1 MKNLSTKPVNVGLLW
16 HSVSSGNLGVVA
28 LTLSQLAIVTQ
39 AAHEA
44 GVAIRVKVFGW
55 KLDGATNA
63 APGFEDIDY
72 IPIDGKSLL
81 TPGSSLRNQLSSCDL
96 ILDVGEGDSFSDIY
110 GFKRLLFLC
119 LSKKAASSRGGAL
132 VLSPQTLGPFASK
145 LNEKLAV
152 WSLSDATK
160 VFARDPISM
169 AWAVGVLPQHR
180 VSEAIDMAF
189 CLPFDRIQKTPT
201 ATVRIGINVSGL
213 LYFGGYGGGNSL
225 GLSLDFKD
233 LTHRLVSWA
242 LTIPQAEVWL
252 IPHVMSRDIPEED
265 DTTASLEVQKRYPQV
280 KIAGPFAGPS
290 EAKTFMSG
298 LDFFTGGRMHACI
311 GAFSSGVPTV
321 PLAYSRKFNG
331 LFRSLEYPV
340 LADCRA
346 MKLEEAFEVVV
357 DAFNRREEIGLQ
369 VAHGVQLAHQKL
381 LVYRSAV
388 VELLKKSSQ

>member
-1 MKNLSTKPVNVGLLW
+1 MQKLSTKPVNVGLLW

-28 LTLSQLAIVTQ
+28 LTLSQLAIVSQ
-39 AAHEA
+39 AAREA
-44 GVAIRVKVFGW
+44 GVSIRVKVFGW

-63 APGFEDIDY
+63 APGFEDVDY

-81 TPGSSLRNQLSSCDL
+81 IPGSSLRKQLSSCDL
-96 ILDVGEGDSFSDIY
+96 VLDVGEGDSFSDIY

-119 LSKKAASSRGGAL
+119 LSKRVASSRGSSL

-145 LNEKLAV
+145 RNEKLAV
-152 WSLSDATK
+152 WALGNATK

-169 AWAVGVLPQHR
+169 AWAVGLLPSNQ
-180 VSEAIDMAF
+180 VAEAIDMAF
-189 CLPFDRIQKTPT
+189 CLPFERVQKVPSEKI
-201 ATVRIGINVSGL
+201 RIGINVSGL

-233 LTHRLVSWA
+233 LTHRVVKWA
-242 LTIPQAEVWL
+242 LTIPHAEVWL

-265 DTTASLEVQKRYPQV
+265 DTTASLEVKKIFPQV
-280 KIAGPFAGPS
+280 NIAGPFAGPS

-311 GAFSSGVPTV
+311 GAFSAGVPTV

-346 MKLEEAFEVVV
+346 MTIDQAFDVVE
-357 DAFNRREEIGLQ
+357 DAFNRRKEIGFQ
-369 VAHGVQLAHQKL
+369 VQHGVHLAHQKL
-381 LVYRSAV
+381 QIYRDAV
-388 VELLKKSSQ
+388 VDLLKKSSQ